1 MAQPRLS
8 PRQRMINMM
17 YLVLTALLALNVSKE
32 TLDVIAKVDKGLT
45 QTNENFASKNELTY
59 AAFEKAYTV
68 YPTKVEPWKVKAD
81 ALKEEAQV
89 VIDLINKYK
98 WDIVREVDGEDA
110 RIDSIKSGDDLN
122 APAFIMLEENYDDT
136 NQKRGEILKKSIS
149 DFRDFLHTIID
160 PSDTTLVSAIDR
172 SLDVSDIPGGPD
184 EPSRSWEQDNF
195 EYLPL
200 IGVVTLM
207 TKMQSDIRNAE
218 SDVLNYLFKGIDQ
231 ESFTFNRLI
240 PQVTPVSNRIIEGSE
255 YVAAVTLSAVD
266 TTQET
271 EVFVNNRIL
280 PVEDGKGMYT
290 VSNPKVGTH
299 SWGGIIR
306 YKAPDG
312 SINSY
317 EFKDEFEVLPATL
330 IISPT
335 KMNVFFMGLENPV
348 QISAIGATPENT
360 RVTISNAT
368 IRRASGFNYIVEP
381 KQNYGEAVIKVSAT
395 IDGRVV
401 NYKNQIY
408 RLKRVPDPVA
418 KVNSMSGGKID
429 KQRLVAQVGV
439 EAVLEDFLFDYKYV
453 VQSFTV
459 TSTVNQ
465 FTENEPS
472 TSYKFTQK
480 QKDLINKVPRNK
492 PVIIENIVALGPDGE
507 ERKLPSIVFTIQ

>member
-1 MAQPRLS
+1 
-8 PRQRMINMM
+8 
-17 YLVLTALLALNVSKE
+17 
-32 TLDVIAKVDKGLT
+32 
-45 QTNENFASKNELTY
+45 
-59 AAFEKAYTV
+59 
-68 YPTKVEPWKVKAD
+68 
-81 ALKEEAQV
+81 
-89 VIDLINKYK
+89 
-98 WDIVREVDGEDA
+98 
-110 RIDSIKSGDDLN
+110 
-122 APAFIMLEENYDDT
+122 
-136 NQKRGEILKKSIS
+136 
-149 DFRDFLHTIID
+149 
-160 PSDTTLVSAIDR
+160 
-172 SLDVSDIPGGPD
+172 
-184 EPSRSWEQDNF
+184 
-195 EYLPL
+195 
-200 IGVVTLM
+200 
-207 TKMQSDIRNAE
+207 
-218 SDVLNYLFKGIDQ
+218 
-231 ESFTFNRLI
+231 
-240 PQVTPVSNRIIEGSE
+240 
-255 YVAAVTLSAVD
+255 
-266 TTQET
+266 
-271 EVFVNNRIL
+271 
-280 PVEDGKGMYT
+280 MYT